1 MARPRGPL
9 GNAPRDLED
18 DFVGVPAEKITTG
31 PPPRWPPNPKKVKG
45 NTFHSKVTG
54 NTSLKRADRA
64 GHYRRGGWVKGYAR
78 GGDIGERETEPT
90 PDEISRR
97 QIKRPLLGYKRGGE
111 AIDEENRAMHHD
123 DGKFARGGAAKRAEG
138 GGTEREKRPQLKNPP
153 FRRQLTEPARQRFG
167 YSPGEF
173 SRMGE
178 EEQFRRDTGRYPATD
193 SEVEGIYGSRDE
205 DERKRGGAVKYAA
218 GGRLTAKARQSLP
231 SSDFAL
237 PGKGKGPKG
246 AGSGSYPIPDR
257 SHAANALARSS
268 GKPVAAEVRR
278 KVKAKYPDMKV
289 SG

>member
-64 GHYRRGGWVKGYAR
+64 GHFRRGGWVSRAR

-97 QIKRPLLGYKRGGE
+97 QIKRPLLGYKRGGRADGGDVDEPKAAQEARESAAKTTRKSRSMPDAFPVGGMGSVENEQRPREERRPELYGRYKRGGE

-123 DGKFARGGAAKRAEG
+123 DGKFARGG
-138 GGTEREKRPQLKNPP
+138 
-153 FRRQLTEPARQRFG
+153 
-167 YSPGEF
+167 
-173 SRMGE
+173 
-178 EEQFRRDTGRYPATD
+178 
-193 SEVEGIYGSRDE
+193 
-205 DERKRGGAVKYAA
+205 
-218 GGRLTAKARQSLP
+218 RLTAKARQSLP

-237 PGKGKGPKG
+237 PGRGKGPKG

-257 SHAANALARSS
+257 SHAQNALARSS

-278 KVKAKYPDMKV
+278 KVEAKYPGLVQKK
-289 SG
+289 